1 MAADLGY
8 PTLTGDAT
16 LTVNI
21 LRNQE
26 PPIFLNEPYSVQVE
40 RNQGIGSNIFR
51 VTATDDDLQVCIL
64 NLFWPVTTFVL
75 CSLSSAYFLG

>member
-51 VTATDDDLQVCIL
+51 VTATDDDLQVCIY
-64 NLFWPVTTFVL
+64 VTYGPQLAVL
-75 CSLSSAYFLG
+75 LYHFTLQQNS

>member
-64 NLFWPVTTFVL
+64 TFFPLVTACCLLSTVCLF
-75 CSLSSAYFLG
+75 S